1 MTALQDRSSATGNSG
16 DALVRFTQVKK
27 SYDGIQY
34 VVKDLNLDV
43 AKGEF
48 LTMLGP
54 SGSGKT
60 TTLMML
66 GGFERPTLGHILL
79 DGKPVERLPPEKRN
93 IGFVFQNY
101 ALFPH
106 MTVAENVAF
115 PLRYRGIKGDAARE
129 KVKRALGRVSLEAM
143 GDRKPAQLSGG
154 QQQRVALARALA
166 PRPHV
171 LLLDEPL
178 SALDAKVRR
187 TLRSEIRKLQQELGI
202 TTIMVTHD
210 QEEALTMA
218 DHVVVMNEGRIIQQG
233 PPAQIYDR
241 PLTPFVAGFVGSMNF
256 LTAVETGEGR
266 FRFAGH
272 ELVVDRSCVMAPLKG
287 NAIIAIRPEDVQIA
301 RPGAETAHQSGSNTL
316 EASVEWIEFLGGKC
330 LLTLAP
336 SSSQPLT
343 INAEVPARTVHDLKL
358 SVGSSISLSLP
369 PNAFNVYPA

>member
-1 MTALQDRSSATGNSG
+1 
-16 DALVRFTQVKK
+16 
-27 SYDGIQY
+27 
-34 VVKDLNLDV
+34 
-43 AKGEF
+43 
-48 LTMLGP
+48 
-54 SGSGKT
+54 
-60 TTLMML
+60 
-66 GGFERPTLGHILL
+66 
-79 DGKPVERLPPEKRN
+79 
-93 IGFVFQNY
+93 
-101 ALFPH
+101 
-106 MTVAENVAF
+106 
-115 PLRYRGIKGDAARE
+115 
-129 KVKRALGRVSLEAM
+129 
-143 GDRKPAQLSGG
+143 
-154 QQQRVALARALA
+154 
-166 PRPHV
+166 V

-266 FRFAGH
+266 FRCAGH
-272 ELVVDRSCVMAPLKG
+272 ELAVDRSCVMAPLKG

-301 RPGAETAHQSGSNTL
+301 RPGAGTAHRSGSNTL

-336 SSSQPLT
+336 TSNQPLT

-358 SVGSSISLSLP
+358 SVGSPISLILP
-369 PNAFNVYPA
+369 PDAFNVYPA